1 MDMFIKEEEEEEEND
16 YLQPEQDAAVALG
29 YPPQPKKTRRRC
41 AACYK
46 EAAPSGLAVAR
57 RVKKVREILIILKIF
72 FGFQHMFLYFYS
84 IENSLEVGSK
94 NNQKHYL
101 SP

>member
-1 MDMFIKEEEEEEEND
+1 MDMFIKEEEEEEEKD

-41 AACYK
+41 AACYR

-57 RVKKVREILIILKIF
+57 SVKKVSKF
-72 FGFQHMFLYFYS
+72 FVF
-84 IENSLEVGSK
+84 
-94 NNQKHYL
+94 
-101 SP
+101 